1 MCGAASGV
9 NSMFRGGMWVFVAK
23 KWGHILTFDT
33 TPHGSRCS
41 EHRCPKCYT
50 CPKTN
55 RAFWDRKRE
64 ANMVRDRHV
73 TRQLRRQ
80 GWKVIRIWQLPSAV
94 YAALRYQLVAAATYL
109 RLRLRFSTPFPE

>member
-1 MCGAASGV
+1 
-9 NSMFRGGMWVFVAK
+9 
-23 KWGHILTFDT
+23 
-33 TPHGSRCS
+33 
-41 EHRCPKCYT
+41 
-50 CPKTN
+50 
-55 RAFWDRKRE
+55 
-64 ANMVRDRHV
+64 MVRDRHV